1 MSTPKLQ
8 EAMTAHSD
16 VFIQGA
22 GIGGLTLAIALRE
35 RGYNVKIAERSRGL
49 AEVGAGIWMAAN
61 PMQVFAQLG
70 FAEKMIITGT

>member
-1 MSTPKLQ
+1 
-8 EAMTAHSD
+8 
-16 VFIQGA
+16 
-22 GIGGLTLAIALRE
+22 
-35 RGYNVKIAERSRGL
+35 VKIAERSRGL